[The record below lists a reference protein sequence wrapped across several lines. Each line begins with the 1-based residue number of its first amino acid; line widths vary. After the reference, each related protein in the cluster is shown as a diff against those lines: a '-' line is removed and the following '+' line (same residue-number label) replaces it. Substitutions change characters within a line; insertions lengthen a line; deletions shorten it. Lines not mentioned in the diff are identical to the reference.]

1 MNAGADDDRYLII
14 AALRR
19 HRVRFVVIGG
29 FAAQLHGWD
38 GVTPD
43 IDVTPDSEESNLARL
58 AAAVTELE
66 GKARVEGY
74 PDGFELP
81 GGIDANTFRRAS
93 TFSFVTRHGNL
104 DVVLRPDGIPK
115 GYDELMQ
122 HAHEHHLHAQHVS
135 FHLAGLA
142 DIVRSKEAANRVKDH
157 AALPALREMLDSSD

>member
-1 MNAGADDDRYLII
+1 MNADADDDRYLII
-14 AALRR
+14 AALQR

-43 IDVTPDSEESNLARL
+43 IDVTPDSEKSNLARL
-58 AAAVTELE
+58 AAAVTELDAR
-66 GKARVEGY
+66 ARVEGY

-81 GGIDANTFRRAS
+81 GGIDANTFLRAS

-104 DVVLRPDGIPK
+104 DVVLHPDGIPE

-122 HAHEHHLHAQHVS
+122 HARERHLLAQRVS
-135 FHLAGLA
+135 FHLAELA
-142 DIVRSKEAANRVKDH
+142 DIVRSKEAAGRVKDR
-157 AALPALREMLDSSD
+157 AALPALREMLDS